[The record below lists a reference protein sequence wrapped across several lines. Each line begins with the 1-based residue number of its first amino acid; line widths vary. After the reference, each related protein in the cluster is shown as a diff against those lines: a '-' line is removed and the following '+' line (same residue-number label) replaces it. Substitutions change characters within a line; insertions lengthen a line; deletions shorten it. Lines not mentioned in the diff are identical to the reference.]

1 MTNYQIN
8 SNGYSAEIRSFGA
21 GLNFLT
27 HFGRNLIDP
36 FQPNSIPE
44 RFRGDL
50 LAPWP
55 NRIGDGIYY
64 VDGVEYR
71 ATINETSRET
81 ALHGLVNL
89 LNWNPSSQ
97 SDASITLSAVLLAS
111 QAYPTDLAL
120 DVTYTLSDDGLRI
133 TLSAKNIG
141 TKKAPYGASIH
152 PYLIAKKF
160 EKNDVWHLLIHCN
173 AVLEVDQDR
182 LLPIAVR
189 DVEVLNYDFRSNFLI
204 GNRFIDHAFVVDRTK
219 PSEILLRTGSGQGVR
234 MTFGSECKWI
244 QIHTA
249 DRDGGPGSRES
260 LAVEPMNCPPDAFR
274 TGVDLI
280 WLSPNDETS
289 TSWQIQAI

>member
-8 SNGYSAEIRSFGA
+8 SNGYSAEIRSYGA

-36 FQPNSIPE
+36 FQQNSTPE

-55 NRIGDGIYY
+55 NRIGDGVYH
-64 VDGVEYR
+64 VAGVEYR
-71 ATINETSRET
+71 ATINETSRES

-89 LNWNPSSQ
+89 LGWNFSSQ
-97 SDASITLSAVLLAS
+97 SHSSVTLSAVLPAS
-111 QAYPTDLAL
+111 QAYPTVLAL
-120 DVTYTLSDDGLRI
+120 NVTYTLGEDGLII
-133 TLSAKNIG
+133 TMSVKNIG
-141 TKKAPYGASIH
+141 DKKAPYGASIH
-152 PYLIAKKF
+152 PYLIAKEF
-160 EKNDVWHLLIHCN
+160 EKNDDWHLLIHCN
-173 AVLEVDQDR
+173 EVLEVDQER

-189 DVEVLNYDFRSNFLI
+189 KVEALNYDFRSNPLI
-204 GNRFIDHAFVVDRTK
+204 NNRFIDHAFVVDRTK
-219 PSEILLRTGSGQGVR
+219 PREILLRTGSGQGVR

-244 QIHTA
+244 QIHTV
-249 DRDGGPGSRES
+249 DRNGSSGSRES
-260 LAVEPMNCPPDAFR
+260 LAVEPMTCPPDAFR

-289 TSWQIQAI
+289 TTWQIQAI